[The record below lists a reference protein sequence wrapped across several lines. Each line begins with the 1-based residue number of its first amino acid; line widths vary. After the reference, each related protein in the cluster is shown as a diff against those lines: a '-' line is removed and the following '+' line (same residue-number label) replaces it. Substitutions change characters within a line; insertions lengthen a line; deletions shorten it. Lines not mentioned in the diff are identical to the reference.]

1 MKKDWVK
8 LRKIKGGHSYW
19 RRIADGEI
27 GICDDSGTYPEDC
40 EPADRPPLLL
50 DKSRPVI
57 IGAQGNFV
65 PLKHENGDT
74 SITPVNGFEAL
85 WVVTTFLME
94 MMATEKCGE
103 TLRVRTASVETFPSI
118 EQATS
123 AQRRT

>member
-50 DKSRPVI
+50 DKSRPVRFSEKH
-57 IGAQGNFV
+57 GCFV

-74 SITPVNGFEAL
+74 SSTPATGFEAL
-85 WVVTTFLME
+85 WVASTFLMAIE
-94 MMATEKCGE
+94 AEEKNGATI
-103 TLRVRTASVETFPSI
+103 RVRTASVEVMEP
-118 EQATS
+118 
-123 AQRRT
+123 